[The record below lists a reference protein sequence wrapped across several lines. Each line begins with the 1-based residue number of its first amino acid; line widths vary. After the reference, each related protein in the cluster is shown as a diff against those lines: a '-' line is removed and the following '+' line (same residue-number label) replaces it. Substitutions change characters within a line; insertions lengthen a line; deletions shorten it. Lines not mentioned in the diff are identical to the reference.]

1 MNLVGIHSK
10 PLNGVVMNG
19 HTPPDTP
26 ERSSTPPDKPA
37 RRRDG
42 TAFIVIALLNAA
54 IVAVVAFSGSWQHQY
69 ELSVRLGQAH
79 WVAGMQPLSVE
90 GLLAAATLVIWY
102 AGRHGYRRR
111 DAWAA
116 YLVLAAGIGQT
127 VLMNLGADS
136 PWPWLGPEISVWPAV
151 AFVAAY
157 EMAVWLVR
165 KRQDGVVHAREDKP
179 VDKQPDRQV
188 DKPPPRK
195 AVPART
201 AVDKATAAIAANP
214 ALADK
219 KAWTALAE
227 IAGVSAKT
235 VKRASNGHNGSK
247 P

>member
-1 MNLVGIHSK
+1 MLDVGIHSK
-10 PLNGVVMNG
+10 PINGVVMDA
-19 HTPPDTP
+19 PDAAECPRTASTANEP
-26 ERSSTPPDKPA
+26 ERRER

-42 TAFIVIALLNAA
+42 TSFIVIALLNAA

-165 KRQDGVVHAREDKP
+165 KRQDGAVQSRVDKP
-179 VDKQPDRQV
+179 ADKQPDIRV
-188 DKPPPRK
+188 DKPAARKSIPPRS
-195 AVPART
+195 AL
-201 AVDKATAAIAANP
+201 DKAAAAIKRHPDWTDAE
-214 ALADK
+214 LAGS
-219 KAWTALAE
+219 L
-227 IAGVSAKT
+227 GVSTKT
-235 VKRASNGHNGSK
+235 IQRARK
-247 P
+247 TP